1 MWLLFLVVFFHRNF
15 TFVRPPSITA
25 PLLGALLIGATASAH
40 AQTLD
45 PRSFVN
51 TPVGMNFAVGGY
63 SYSWGNIAFDPT
75 VPIENAELTAQGGIA
90 GLARAMNF
98 RGLSGKVSMGGGFI
112 CADGSADVQGVR
124 ETRDV
129 CGMTD
134 LSTLASVNFIGAPA
148 ISLSEY
154 PHYRQG
160 FLMGASLGVTV
171 PVGQYDDTKLVNI
184 GAHRWS
190 FRPQLGLSQA
200 MGRLTLEFLGAVT
213 FYTRNGDFLNGH
225 KRDQAPLYSGQVNV
239 IYTFRSGIWGAVGG
253 LLYAGGRTTLDGVP
267 AIEILGNWRLG
278 GTLVF
283 PVSRHNSLKLLGTAG
298 LYARTGGDFTNLAVS
313 WVYAWGGRKAPLNY
327 LKPAPAPAT
336 TTSTR

>member
-1 MWLLFLVVFFHRNF
+1 LTL
-15 TFVRPPSITA
+15 VRPSSIA
-25 PLLGALLIGATASAH
+25 ASLLGALLIGATASAH

-51 TPVGMNFAVGGY
+51 TPVGMNFVLGGY
-63 SYSWGNIAFDPT
+63 SYSWGNVAFDPSI
-75 VPIENAELTAQGGIA
+75 PIENAELTAQGGIA
-90 GLARAMNF
+90 GYARAMNF
-98 RGLSGKVSMGGGFI
+98 RGLSGKVNAGGGFV
-112 CADGSADVQGVR
+112 CADGSADVKGVR

-134 LSTLASVNFIGAPA
+134 LSATASVNFIGAPA

-154 PHYRQG
+154 PRYRQG

-190 FRPQLGLSQA
+190 FRPQLGISQP
-200 MGRLTLEFLGAVT
+200 MGRFIFEFLGAVT

-225 KRDQAPLYSGQVNV
+225 KRDQAPLYSGQLNV

-253 LLYAGGRTTLDGVP
+253 LVYGGGRTTLDGVP

-283 PVSRHNSLKLLGTAG
+283 PVSRHNSLKLLGSGG

-313 WVYAWGGRKAPLNY
+313 WVYAWGGRKAPLNN
-327 LKPAPAPAT
+327 LEPAAAPTAA
-336 TTSTR
+336 TSTR